1 MLMCSLPG
9 RTRERTPA
17 EACKVQCVG
26 RSQSMNSLLK
36 HTAAVFCTIFFAA
49 ASLSFAG
56 SKASKG
62 STEGTFA
69 GIEQGDYAHFLIKDK
84 KGQRESFF
92 ILRPD
97 RSVQSYLDNGDELK
111 GRKVRVFWEERNEN
125 IPEAGGKQQIKVV
138 TKVEART

>member
-1 MLMCSLPG
+1 
-9 RTRERTPA
+9 
-17 EACKVQCVG
+17 
-26 RSQSMNSLLK
+26 MNSLLK

-49 ASLSFAG
+49 ASLSLAG
-56 SKASKG
+56 SKAPKG

>member
-1 MLMCSLPG
+1 
-9 RTRERTPA
+9 
-17 EACKVQCVG
+17 
-26 RSQSMNSLLK
+26 MNSLLK
-36 HTAAVFCTIFFAA
+36 HTATVFCTIFFAA
-49 ASLSFAG
+49 SLSLAG

-62 STEGTFA
+62 TSDGTFA